1 MAAQIIHTS
10 AVPPVICGARVIE
23 YAVVDD
29 TVNYTGREH
38 LYVGG
43 KELGPVPCLA
53 ICQNLDD
60 DFMYLAHC
68 DKHWNVL
75 GASGSGTEPETLAN
89 LKESAE
95 KAYRGISNKWQP
107 LSISKED
114 AIRFEALLDEG
125 RVCGFCNQIFD
136 DDEKL
141 FHGAYGAI
149 CHNCVANLRDELS
162 EK

>member
-1 MAAQIIHTS
+1 MGAQVIHTS
-10 AVPPVICGARVIE
+10 AVPPVVCGARVIE

-29 TVNYTGREH
+29 TVTYTGREH

-53 ICQNLDD
+53 ICQNLED

-68 DKHWNVL
+68 DNYWNVL

-107 LSISKED
+107 LGISKED
-114 AIRFEALLDEG
+114 AIKFEALLDEG

-141 FHGAYGAI
+141 FHGAYGEI
-149 CHNCVANLRDELS
+149 CHNCVARLHDELS